1 MYCDD
6 ALADT
11 TAHCTVQRYHHTKPT
26 QSTTQFK
33 QCTVIMVAHRLRT
46 VIDCDKVLVLERG
59 RVTEQSHPH
68 ELLQQEGPFSSMVA
82 EGGPE
87 VVTVCNCL
95 LQLFELASYCT
106 VIVTS

>member
-1 MYCDD
+1 MLLYWHT
-6 ALADT
+6 ALTGT
-11 TAHCTVQRYHHTKPT
+11 TSLFTLWNTAITHNCRNQH
-26 QSTTQFK
+26 TQFK

-68 ELLQQEGPFSSMVA
+68 ELLQQQGPFSSMVA

-87 VVTVCNCL
+87 VTVYFNCL
-95 LQLFELASYCT
+95 NLYLLQSTAL
-106 VIVTS
+106 